1 MSFNPAVF
9 LIVLSTDPGGE
20 LEVVEELPDEY
31 KERHCDS
38 LIMCIVT
45 TLNEGLRNGG
55 GIGDVLR
62 KPSSTVSSGIHLYL
76 LMAYKDV
83 KLPWKVSGALG
94 NIQNKLTALG
104 LVQNCLNSNASAL
117 ELLQSCTNEP

>member
-1 MSFNPAVF
+1 MQY
-9 LIVLSTDPGGE
+9 LVLVDAS
-20 LEVVEELPDEY
+20 DEG

-62 KPSSTVSSGIHLYL
+62 KPSSMVTAIHDSLSCVVLAVSHC
-76 LMAYKDV
+76 DV
-83 KLPWKVSGALG
+83 STLWLTYDPQFVGKVSEMGQPTRPTQPS
-94 NIQNKLTALG
+94 IPSW
-104 LVQNCLNSNASAL
+104 LV
-117 ELLQSCTNEP
+117 NE

>member
-1 MSFNPAVF
+1 LGHKAQKDFTAVDQ
-9 LIVLSTDPGGE
+9 IISSC
-20 LEVVEELPDEY
+20 VVFVAVVATLADEDDDK

-62 KPSSTVSSGIHLYL
+62 KPSSTVCVVF
-76 LMAYKDV
+76 M
-83 KLPWKVSGALG
+83 LPLF
-94 NIQNKLTALG
+94 
-104 LVQNCLNSNASAL
+104 
-117 ELLQSCTNEP
+117 

>member
-1 MSFNPAVF
+1 MLA
-9 LIVLSTDPGGE
+9 LLGGE
-20 LEVVEELPDEY
+20 KANTDSSGSDPDTALAEPAEDEY

-62 KPSSTVSSGIHLYL
+62 KPSNNVSTAI
-76 LMAYKDV
+76 
-83 KLPWKVSGALG
+83 
-94 NIQNKLTALG
+94 NT
-104 LVQNCLNSNASAL
+104 
-117 ELLQSCTNEP
+117 

>member
-1 MSFNPAVF
+1 MHCICGIDVF
-9 LIVLSTDPGGE
+9 S
-20 LEVVEELPDEY
+20 EESMGSDLAPVTEDEEDEN

-62 KPSSTVSSGIHLYL
+62 KPSTSVSKTSKVP
-76 LMAYKDV
+76 LMGCQAGK
-83 KLPWKVSGALG
+83 
-94 NIQNKLTALG
+94 
-104 LVQNCLNSNASAL
+104 NCFIPLCS
-117 ELLQSCTNEP
+117 EV

>member
-1 MSFNPAVF
+1 VTA
-9 LIVLSTDPGGE
+9 
-20 LEVVEELPDEY
+20 LEADDDDN

-62 KPSSTVSSGIHLYL
+62 KPSSTVYFTFKCI
-76 LMAYKDV
+76 
-83 KLPWKVSGALG
+83 
-94 NIQNKLTALG
+94 
-104 LVQNCLNSNASAL
+104 VQCK
-117 ELLQSCTNEP
+117 